1 MRLATFVATE
11 KSKPREQ
18 VENICGV
25 LIHAKPERR
34 HEVQDALGRIPGVEV
49 HTMTD
54 DGRMVVTV
62 EDAQG
67 NWAGATI
74 TSLTDIRGI
83 LNVSLVYHHF
93 DSDLDLEGESFS

>member
-1 MRLATFVATE
+1 MRLSTFVATE
-11 KSKPREQ
+11 HSKTRTQ

-34 HEVQDALGRIPGVEV
+34 HEVHDALSRIPGVEV

-62 EDAQG
+62 EDADG

-74 TSLTDIRGI
+74 TSLTDIQGV
-83 LNVSLVYHHF
+83 LNVALAYHHF
-93 DSDLDLEGESFS
+93 DSDLEGETAS